1 MQYLKY
7 VAKAIYAGIVTF
19 LGSLI
24 TALQQASS
32 LDLSTWLSI
41 VLTTIVAVGGVF
53 GLTNGAPPTVEG
65 RRREAIR
72 AATNAGG
79 EFVPST

>member
-7 VAKAIYAGIVTF
+7 AAKAIYAGVVTF
-19 LGSLI
+19 LGALI
-24 TALQQASS
+24 AALQAG
-32 LDLSTWLSI
+32 DLNLAAWLSV

-53 GLTNGAPPTVEG
+53 GLTNGAAPTEEG
-65 RRREAIR
+65 RRRDAIR

-79 EFVPST
+79 QYVPG